1 MRSKA
6 PRKIVFIDRQFQVGF
21 VFKFLL
27 LLVVGTA
34 LIDAAAYFILDKRI
48 EGTLY
53 SAHLTLQSLRE
64 MLLPTILVLSVIF
77 VLLVGAAVL
86 AMTLFVSHLIAGP
99 LYAIRRY
106 LDNIGEGRLD
116 FVAQLRDRDQT
127 APLAAAL
134 SQSLTVL
141 NERISAIQ
149 SLGEDIEVSSKR
161 LAIQLEA
168 PESNLEEAR
177 SQAARLAELGS
188 TLREEAGFFTTKP
201 SETQG

>member
-1 MRSKA
+1 MSSKA

-21 VFKFLL
+21 IFKFLL
-27 LLVVGTA
+27 LLIVGTV
-34 LIDAAAYFILDKRI
+34 LIDVAAYFILDKRI

-64 MLLPTILVLSVIF
+64 LLLPTIMVLSVIF

-127 APLAAAL
+127 TPLAASL

-141 NERISAIQ
+141 NERISGIQ
-149 SLGEDIEVSSKR
+149 SLGEDIEVSSKK
-161 LAIQLEA
+161 LAIQMEG
-168 PESNLEEAR
+168 PEPNLEVAR
-177 SQAARLAELGS
+177 SEAARLAELGS
-188 TLREEAGFFTTKP
+188 RLREEAGFFTTKP
-201 SETQG
+201 SETQA

>member
-1 MRSKA
+1 MSSKA
-6 PRKIVFIDRQFQVGF
+6 PRRTVFIDRQFQAGF
-21 VFKFLL
+21 IFKFLL

-34 LIDAAAYFILDKRI
+34 LIDVAAYVILDKRI

-64 MLLPTILVLSVIF
+64 MLLPTILVLSIIF

-106 LDNIGEGRLD
+106 IDNIGEGRLD

-127 APLAAAL
+127 TPLAASL

-149 SLGEDIEVSSKR
+149 SLSEDIEVSSKR
-161 LAIQLEA
+161 LALHLEGTEQNQE
-168 PESNLEEAR
+168 ESRGEAV
-177 SQAARLAELGS
+177 RLAELGAK
-188 TLREEAGFFTTKP
+188 LRKESGFFSTKQP
-201 SETQG
+201 ETQA